1 MTLTDDITRDL
12 TQRIRA
18 QRAKPEQLTLAAL
31 ANEYGVSATPI
42 RQALARLMASGLVE
56 RLANGRL
63 ANGRLSLGQLS
74 PGRRAPKRGHGRP
87 TRLPQPTTM
96 ESTSLTETVEREVLR
111 RSLRGEHEFLRE
123 EAFAER
129 MGVGRTQL
137 RSVLHTLA
145 GAGVVEHVKRR
156 GWRARP
162 FQREDMLAFLDV
174 RATLEVQAL
183 DLAKAHIRDA
193 DVARFLLGN
202 SDDAVASGTIDNDL
216 HGYFVE
222 KANNHYLAA
231 FFASHGRYYS
241 RLFDF
246 AAVDANRL
254 EEMAGQHSEIL
265 RHTRAKHWARA
276 RTTLRHHIHSQEPVL
291 SAAIDRLTCHL
302 ELNS

>member
-18 QRAKPEQLTLAAL
+18 RGEAPEQLTLAAL

-42 RQALARLMASGLVE
+42 RLALARLMDSGLVE

-63 ANGRLSLGQLS
+63 S
-74 PGRRAPKRGHGRP
+74 PGQKAIRGRP
-87 TRLPQPTTM
+87 SKKARNPRPATGD
-96 ESTSLTETVEREVLR
+96 STALTEAVEREVLQ
-111 RSLRGEHEFLRE
+111 RSLRGNHEFLRE

-129 MGVGRTQL
+129 MGVGRTLL

-145 GAGVVEHVKRR
+145 GAGVVEHVERR

-162 FQREDMLAFLDV
+162 FQREDMLAFLEV

-183 DLAKAHIRDA
+183 DLAKAQINETDIA
-193 DVARFLLGN
+193 QFLSGN
-202 SDDAVASGTIDNDL
+202 NAEAVASGAINNDL
-216 HGYFVE
+216 HAYFVE

-265 RHTRAKHWARA
+265 NHTRAKHWARA
-276 RTTLRHHIHSQEPVL
+276 RTTLRHHIHSQAPVL
-291 SAAIDRLTCHL
+291 SAAIEQLTSHHQTDL
-302 ELNS
+302 

>member
-12 TQRIRA
+12 TQRLRA
-18 QRAKPEQLTLAAL
+18 QRQMPEQLTLAAL

-42 RQALARLMASGLVE
+42 RQALARLMDSGLVE

-63 ANGRLSLGQLS
+63 ATGRGTSQ
-74 PGRRAPKRGHGRP
+74 RRHARP
-87 TRLPQPTTM
+87 ARKPRPAIA
-96 ESTSLTETVEREVLR
+96 ESVSLTETVEREVLR
-111 RSLRGEHEFLRE
+111 RSLRGKHEFLRE

-137 RSVLHTLA
+137 RSVLHALA
-145 GAGVVEHVKRR
+145 GAGVVEHVERR

-162 FQREDMLAFLDV
+162 FQRDDMLAFLDV

-183 DLAKAHIRDA
+183 DLAKARINDT
-193 DVARFLLGN
+193 DVTQFLIGN
-202 SDDAVASGTIDNDL
+202 SGDAVAAGAIDNDL
-216 HGYFVE
+216 HAYFVE

-246 AAVDANRL
+246 AAADANRL
-254 EEMAGQHSEIL
+254 EDMAGQHSEIL
-265 RHTRAKHWARA
+265 QHIRAKHWARA
-276 RTTLRHHIHSQEPVL
+276 RTTLRHHIHSQAPVL
-291 SAAIDRLTCHL
+291 SAAIEQLTCHHQT
-302 ELNS
+302 EFQND